1 MKHSIVK
8 KGTFNEEFRI
18 DAEFYSPDH
27 LTNEDSVTKHNYR
40 LLGDICELVAG
51 PFGSTVTI
59 ERYDA
64 TSDKRYIRGKDIQSF
79 FLEKS
84 GAVFLDDALFQ
95 ELPQFHLR
103 AEDILLTVVGMKFGK
118 SAIIYPED
126 CPAVFSCKS
135 TLIRNPSINVWY
147 LLAYISSNIG
157 YGLVRRGQRGAA
169 QPGINLF
176 DIQNVPVPI
185 FSDHFQ
191 SRIEILI
198 KQAKF
203 LGTASDTT
211 FSDVQTILL
220 TELGL
225 AEWTSEHHLTFVKDY
240 SEVRR
245 AERIDADYFQPKYDE
260 IIKAIKCYFGGWD
273 TLGNL
278 CELVG
283 HPSNPPYADTE
294 DTDKTF
300 IVTQKHL
307 GDFSLND
314 EFWNDAEA
322 LYTTQNFIE
331 KNSQY
336 VLKTEDVLLYS
347 VGAYIGKANIYK
359 ESIKATIGS
368 FLTLLRA
375 KKEKLNPYY
384 LMAFLNTDVGVAIS
398 KQHQRGMA
406 QQYLYPYDIR
416 TFPIPLL
423 PERNPSRNS
432 TKSHRIL
439 QSAQTIQT
447 PARKCYARG
456 GNRHRRR
463 RAKSD
468 GMA

>member
-64 TSDKRYIRGKDIQSF
+64 TTDKRYIRGKDIQSF

-84 GAVFLDDALFQ
+84 DAVFLDDALFQ

-118 SAIIYPED
+118 STIIYSED

-176 DIQNVPVPI
+176 DIQNIPVPI
-185 FSDHFQ
+185 FSDNFQ

-198 KQAKF
+198 KQAKL

-211 FSDVQTILL
+211 FSDAQTILL
-220 TELGL
+220 SELGFTD
-225 AEWTSEHHLTFVKDY
+225 WHPEHHLTFIKNH

-245 AERIDADYFQPKYDE
+245 AER
-260 IIKAIKCYFGGWD
+260 
-273 TLGNL
+273 
-278 CELVG
+278 
-283 HPSNPPYADTE
+283 
-294 DTDKTF
+294 
-300 IVTQKHL
+300 
-307 GDFSLND
+307 
-314 EFWNDAEA
+314 
-322 LYTTQNFIE
+322 FIE
-331 KNSQY
+331 
-336 VLKTEDVLLYS
+336 LDDAMI
-347 VGAYIGKANIYK
+347 VGIGHDKVAVVVRCQGGGVVELRLAVSSPQAANRIYQGYIRF
-359 ESIKATIGS
+359 T
-368 FLTLLRA
+368 
-375 KKEKLNPYY
+375 
-384 LMAFLNTDVGVAIS
+384 
-398 KQHQRGMA
+398 HQDSSMW
-406 QQYLYPYDIR
+406 
-416 TFPIPLL
+416 
-423 PERNPSRNS
+423 
-432 TKSHRIL
+432 
-439 QSAQTIQT
+439 
-447 PARKCYARG
+447 
-456 GNRHRRR
+456 RRCCPHP
-463 RAKSD
+463 
-468 GMA
+468 

>member
-211 FSDVQTILL
+211 FSDAQTILL

-245 AERIDADYFQPKYDE
+245 AERIDADYFQPKYSQ
-260 IIKAIKCYFGGWD
+260 IISAIKNYSGGWD

-278 CELVG
+278 VNLNTRNYQPIHEQEYKYIELANIGGNGEIIDCMTGEGQDLPTRARRKVSKGDVIVSSIEGSLDSIALINQEYDEALCSTGFHVVNSQVLNSETLLVFLKSKAGQLQLKKGCNGTILTAIGKDELVKVG
-283 HPSNPPYADTE
+283 LPKIRTE
-294 DTDKTF
+294 IQTE
-300 IVTQKHL
+300 IQQQVTESFNLRKQSKHL
-307 GDFSLND
+307 L
-314 EFWNDAEA
+314 ECAKRAVEIA
-322 LYTTQNFIE
+322 IE
-331 KNSQY
+331 ENEQ
-336 VLKTEDVLLYS
+336 
-347 VGAYIGKANIYK
+347 KAM
-359 ESIKATIGS
+359 EWLGRETG
-368 FLTLLRA
+368 
-375 KKEKLNPYY
+375 E
-384 LMAFLNTDVGVAIS
+384 M
-398 KQHQRGMA
+398 Q
-406 QQYLYPYDIR
+406 
-416 TFPIPLL
+416 
-423 PERNPSRNS
+423 
-432 TKSHRIL
+432 
-439 QSAQTIQT
+439 
-447 PARKCYARG
+447 
-456 GNRHRRR
+456 
-463 RAKSD
+463 
-468 GMA
+468 